1 MAISTLDHYSIRTL
15 KLDETRALY
24 VDVLGLAVGPRPPFK
39 FPGVWLYRGDQ
50 ALVHV
55 VGIDP
60 ANPSA
65 TTDYLGIKGDL
76 DVIGTGT
83 LDHVAFLATGVAEM
97 RDRAPPRWHR
107 SARANRPEPRPP
119 PGLRRRSQRCD
130 HRIELSE
137 RGTGLAAAL
146 PKSGRTAPVRRAAP
160 AAPRACARAREGLL
174 S

>member
-15 KLDETRALY
+15 KLDETRAFY
-24 VDVLGLAVGPRPPFK
+24 VDILGLAVGPRPPFK
-39 FPGVWLYRGDQ
+39 FPGVWLYRSDQ

-83 LDHVAFLATGVAEM
+83 LDHVAFLATGLAEM
-97 RDRAPPRWHR
+97 RDR
-107 SARANRPEPRPP
+107 
-119 PGLRRRSQRCD
+119 LRRAGIEARERTVPSLGLHQVFIED
-130 HRIELSE
+130 PNGVTIELNY
-137 RGTGLAAAL
+137 
-146 PKSGRTAPVRRAAP
+146 P
-160 AAPRACARAREGLL
+160 AAEAA
-174 S
+174 